1 MMIKKNHLILA
12 VVALL
17 LIFGGLFGGGTTAYA
32 QTTGTADGTYD
43 FGGAGDPDSA
53 GAGFT
58 TLGDKFKID
67 NGKFL
72 YTEGKDPGSS
82 GISAIIPS
90 ETYQVLNYNLLLY
103 AEGGSVCKTFTFQD
117 MGLSSWG
124 DNVSFQNLR
133 LILKDCYGD
142 ILREYD
148 IGNSVMSIP
157 KDSVVKL
164 SEVTGHE
171 PWNVRGVATVEMV
184 FTLLDG
190 GSVTAPC
197 LLQLENMTIAD
208 VSNLVNTAP
217 YAYDVKTNYDGFQTY
232 GDTLTGS
239 YEYGDEEG
247 DPEGTSTFQWYR
259 ADNYEGANKTAIPG
273 ATSLSYTLQEADM
286 WKCISFEV
294 TPVAQSGVSPGD
306 PAESWSELINGP
318 AITVEFY
325 PAGGS
330 VTPASQTKRYGY
342 PYNRDANSQEDPLPT
357 PTFENGFRFDGWYTG
372 GSGTG
377 DKVTND
383 TRVAS
388 VTNQMLY
395 ANWIWETYTV
405 TYDGNNA
412 TGGTIPADTGAY
424 HYGDNVVI
432 KDFDSSNPLYRTGYT
447 RIGGWN
453 TQADGKGTDY
463 TPWQQ
468 LEIHGDM
475 HLYAKWV
482 PNTYTVTLDAQGGTV
497 TPAAQTK
504 QFDSYYGKRADGTA
518 SDPLPQPARTGYTFK
533 GWYTQPNGEGSKVT
547 DQTRVGTA
555 SDHSLYAYWKA
566 NVYTVTFDPGEDGVA
581 YPVSSL
587 QRRFGVAYWYALDG
601 HDEGL
606 PDAHRPGYQFIG
618 WWTQPG
624 GGSEVTQETILTT
637 ASDHTLYAHWQ
648 PQYYTV
654 TFDPEGGTVPITSQI
669 KLFDSPYG
677 KASDGVTDE
686 SLPIPVKDGY
696 VFGGWWT
703 GDDGTDTQVTDTTS
717 VSTTF
722 HHTLHAKW
730 LYDLNPISDLELN
743 RLYFGYAGGEQ
754 EAKTVTLTGTTGDE
768 IKNISVWLDGADADR
783 FVVTQPQP
791 GTINSASPS
800 AAFKV
805 RAKDGL
811 PIGTFTA
818 TVVVSAEN
826 TDESRFTVT
835 QTVSPRPSTGML
847 VRTVVFDGK
856 QTVAGATVTINGI
869 TLITGADGSA
879 VFVLGGGTYAYRT
892 SKAGYEDTQG
902 EFTVDGSASPAC
914 LLLRKQGD
922 TLLPDTNGG
931 GLILITG
938 NGGYSPG
945 LTLSVVAVQP
955 GANDIS
961 AIKLLNGNYEVVSM
975 FDINLLMSSH
985 ITEPNSPVTI
995 GIPLPSGLEGKT
1007 LKVVRE
1013 NDDGTVVEFDTVVV
1027 GNMLFFTTDH
1037 LSRYAVVSV
1046 DNPQPS
1052 PSPYPSP
1059 STGPDANVTTPD
1071 GNPAGGGNPK
1081 TGDNSPI
1088 FLWIMLMA
1096 GSLAGCILALRLKK
1110 HIQ

>member
-53 GAGFT
+53 GTGFT
-58 TLGDKFKID
+58 ALGDKFKID

-72 YTEGKDPGSS
+72 YMFGKES
-82 GISAIIPS
+82 GDHTAIIPNAGGTS
-90 ETYQVLNYNLLLY
+90 EYTLDIY
-103 AEGGSVCKTFTFQD
+103 AEGGSVCKSFTFQD
-117 MGLSSWG
+117 LGISTPEDTGGYTLQNIKLVFKDGYGNIIHEDFFAAPEMELPYNHVEQLS
-124 DNVSFQNLR
+124 NL
-133 LILKDCYGD
+133 
-142 ILREYD
+142 
-148 IGNSVMSIP
+148 
-157 KDSVVKL
+157 
-164 SEVTGHE
+164 TGHG
-171 PWNVRGVATVEMV
+171 PWNVRSVATVEIV
-184 FTLLDG
+184 YAVLYN
-190 GSVTAPC
+190 GSADSPVY
-197 LLQLENMTIAD
+197 LQLENMTIAG
-208 VSNLVNTAP
+208 VSNIINDPPEARNVYFSGGL
-217 YAYDVKTNYDGFQTY
+217 AYNG
-232 GDTLTGS
+232 TLSGS
-239 YEYGDEEG
+239 YEYYDAEE
-247 DPEGTSTFQWYR
+247 DPEATPAFQWYR
-259 ADNYEGANKTAIPG
+259 SDKEDGTGKKAIEGATAETYAI
-273 ATSLSYTLQEADM
+273 QKADLTK
-286 WKCISFEV
+286 WISFEV
-294 TPVAQSGVSPGD
+294 TPAAQSGTSPGY
-306 PAESWSELINGP
+306 PAETARSYIPGP
-318 AITVEFY
+318 TITVTFD
-325 PAGGS
+325 PNGGS
-330 VTPASQTKRYGY
+330 VSPSSQTKRYGWTY
-342 PYNRDANSQEDPLPT
+342 GQNGNSGKNETLPHPAFPGHT
-357 PTFENGFRFDGWYTG
+357 FDGWYFN
-372 GSGTG
+372 GT
-377 DKVTND
+377 DKITDDKTVD
-383 TRVAS
+383 TL
-388 VTNQMLY
+388 TDITLTPY
-395 ANWIWETYTV
+395 WITDFYSI
-405 TYDGNNA
+405 TYDGNGA
-412 TGGTIPADTGAY
+412 TGGRAPEDGRSLIYDQ
-424 HYGDNVVI
+424 NVEVFGLDDPI
-432 KDFDSSNPLYRTGYT
+432 DPLYKTGYHFT
-447 RIGGWN
+447 GWN
-453 TQADGKGTDY
+453 TSADGNGTSISPGDIISIKGNT
-463 TPWQQ
+463 
-468 LEIHGDM
+468 I
-475 HLYAKWV
+475 LYAQWD
-482 PNTYTVTLDAQGGTV
+482 PNTYTVTFDAQGGTV
-497 TPAAQTK
+497 SPG
-504 QFDSYYGKRADGTA
+504 SLSIRYGQLYGERDGYWA
-518 SDPLPQPARTGYTFK
+518 VLPQPQKYGYTSR
-533 GWYTQPNGEGSKVT
+533 GWYTGINGTG
-547 DQTRVGTA
+547 DQIDMYTRMQTA
-555 SDHSLYAYWKA
+555 SNQTLYAYWEA
-566 NVYTVTFDPGEDGVA
+566 RSHGVYLYWHCPVIVWSKFDLQYKTYGSTYGKKWDGTDEPLPKLTAYGYTFLGWYTEDG
-581 YPVSSL
+581 
-587 QRRFGVAYWYALDG
+587 GVHYTDNTVVTV
-601 HDEGL
+601 DE
-606 PDAHRPGYQFIG
+606 DEY
-618 WWTQPG
+618 
-624 GGSEVTQETILTT
+624 
-637 ASDHTLYAHWQ
+637 LYGQWK
-648 PQYYTV
+648 PKKCSV
-654 TFDPEGGTVPITSQI
+654 TFDPEGGAVPVPSQT
-669 KLFDSPYG
+669 KLFASPYG
-677 KASDGVTDE
+677 TDEDGVSSE
-686 SLPIPVKDGY
+686 ALPVPTKEGY
-696 VFGGWWT
+696 IFGGWWT
-703 GDDGTDTQVTDTTS
+703 GDNGTDTQVTDETT
-717 VSTTF
+717 VSNED
-722 HHTLHAKW
+722 HTLHAKW
-730 LYDLNPISDLELN
+730 LYDLNPITDLELN
-743 RLYFGYAGGEQ
+743 RLYFGYAGSQ
-754 EAKTVTLTGTTGDE
+754 ETKTVTISGTTGDE

-800 AAFKV
+800 AAFTV

-902 EFTVDGSASPAC
+902 EFTVDGSARPAC

-1071 GNPAGGGNPK
+1071 GNPAGSGNPK